1 MKVSTIFK
9 YIFIIFAIAIIIY
22 AGYTIYNNQNVQP
35 ENKEEISSVV
45 EENIIKDIR
54 LSLTDYDTMNPL
66 ITKNKDILNID
77 TLIFEPLFKLTSDY
91 QLQNCLAKE
100 CSKTGDNVY
109 IIKID
114 NNIDWQDGLSFIAK
128 DIAYTIDILKQG
140 DSIYKYNVQHIA
152 STEVIDASTIKLT
165 LDGKIPF
172 FEYNLTF
179 PIMSS
184 SYYYGE
190 DFYNTSKIPVGTGKY
205 KISSISTNNITL
217 TKNEKWRDIDKE
229 DIKIESIKINL
240 YSSMGEAYNSFK
252 IGNIDLLNTSNPNF
266 QDYIGTI
273 GFNKTE
279 YSGRQFE
286 FLSLNCEDIILQ
298 DKSVRQA
305 ISYAIDK
312 SNIVSSIFNNQNNVA
327 EYPLDYGNY
336 LYTANNVSSGYNPEQ
351 AKKTLEDGG
360 WTYINNRWKKNI
372 DGTTRNL
379 RLKIAV
385 NKNNEARVAVAE
397 LIKEQLANIGIEIT
411 VDKISDERYG
421 KYIEEKNYQILF
433 TGVYNS
439 YSPDLT
445 YYFGTENIENYSSE
459 KMSELIQNASIIKDN
474 KKLTEIY
481 QQIYNLYKEDVPF
494 IGLYRNKSTLIS
506 SQSLIG
512 TMAPNNYNTLN
523 GIEAWYR
530 K

>member
-1 MKVSTIFK
+1 MKISTIFK
-9 YIFIIFAIAIIIY
+9 YIFIIFAIAIIVY
-22 AGYTIYNNQNVQP
+22 AGYTIYKNQNEQT
-35 ENKEEISSVV
+35 ENKEEISTVV

-66 ITKNKDILNID
+66 ITKNKDVLNID

-91 QLQNCLAKE
+91 KLENCLAKE

-114 NNIDWQDGLSFIAK
+114 NNIDWQDGLSFISK
-128 DIAYTIDILKQG
+128 DIAFTIDLLKQS

-165 LDGKIPF
+165 LDGNVPF

-190 DFYNTSKIPVGTGKY
+190 DFYSSSKIPIGTGKY
-205 KISSISTNNITL
+205 KIASVSTNNITL
-217 TKNEKWRDIDKE
+217 TKNEKWRDKD
-229 DIKIESIKINL
+229 DSKIETIKINL

-279 YSGRQFE
+279 YPGRQFE

-298 DKSVRQA
+298 DKAVRQA
-305 ISYAIDK
+305 ISYSIDK
-312 SNIVSSIFNNQNNVA
+312 SNIVSSIFNNKNNVA

-336 LYTANNVSSGYNPEQ
+336 LYTPNNSSSGYNPEQ
-351 AKKTLEDGG
+351 AKKILEDGG
-360 WTYINNRWKKNI
+360 WTYANNRWKKNI
-372 DGTTRNL
+372 EGTTRTL
-379 RLKIAV
+379 RLKISV
-385 NKNNEARVAVAE
+385 NKNNETRIAVAE
-397 LIKEQLANIGIEIT
+397 LIKEQLEDIGITVT

-421 KYIEEKNYQILF
+421 KYIEEKDYQILF

-459 KMSELIQNASIIKDN
+459 KMLELIQNASRINDSKQLI
-474 KKLTEIY
+474 EIY
-481 QQIYNLYKEDVPF
+481 QQIYSLYKEDMPF
-494 IGLYRNKSTLIS
+494 IGLYRDRNTVIS

-512 TMAPNNYNTLN
+512 DIYPNNYTTLN
-523 GIEAWYR
+523 GIETWYR
-530 K
+530 KK